1 MTTKKL
7 FNDDNT
13 YTQDGLDLAA
23 SIHPLVVAQVNDLLS
38 KGYNL
43 RTVLGPASV
52 PSEDASAYGVCP
64 REFQAVWISEVF
76 DITLDRILFNE
87 TNH

>member
-1 MTTKKL
+1 MTNL
-7 FNDDNT
+7 FDTNDR
-13 YTQDGLDLAA
+13 YTQAGLDLAA
-23 SIHPLVVAQVNDLLS
+23 AIHPLVVAQVNELLG

-43 RTVLGPASV
+43 FTVRGPASV
-52 PSEDASAYGVCP
+52 PSVDASAYGVCP

>member
-1 MTTKKL
+1 MTNL
-7 FNDDNT
+7 FDTNNE
-13 YTQDGLDLAA
+13 YTQAGLDLAA
-23 SIHPLVVAQVNDLLS
+23 AIHPLVVAQVNELLG

-43 RTVLGPASV
+43 FTVRGPASV
-52 PSEDASAYGVCP
+52 PSVDASAYGVCP

>member
-1 MTTKKL
+1 MTIKKL

-13 YTQDGLDLAA
+13 YTQDGLDLASA
-23 SIHPLVVAQVNDLLS
+23 IYPLVLAQINDFLG

-52 PSEDASAYGVCP
+52 PSASASAYGVCP

-76 DITLDRILFNE
+76 DITLGRILFNE
-87 TNH
+87 TNR